1 MIKRG
6 INYCNIT
13 IPNRFFIKRDYIYLK
28 QTCNIN
34 YLEQIVENFKL
45 KTYINSIGLNVIYSV
60 THSVLVHKSD
70 VSSLLKDVLDVLQR
84 DMGLE
89 RGTIT
94 LKREDLLVIEASKGL
109 SEKEEKRGQYKT
121 GEGITGKVG
130 LTGKSIVIPDISQEP
145 LFLDRTKTRLS
156 KKIAFICVPIKHN
169 DEIIGTLSID
179 CPLSITYR
187 LAKALRILEI
197 VANILAD
204 GVAALRN
211 EIEEKEQLK
220 AENLRLKNEL
230 IGHFRPDNIIG
241 NCNSMRVVYG
251 MISQVANSQATVLVR
266 GESGTGKE
274 LVAKAIHYAS
284 PRKDKPFIAVNCAAL
299 PESLIESELFGH
311 EKGAFTGANIQ
322 RKGRFELAK
331 GGTLFLDE
339 IGDISISVQVKLLRV
354 LQERTM
360 EKVGGHTSIKTD
372 VRIITA
378 TSRNLEELITKGLFR
393 KDLYYRLNVF
403 PIHMPALRKR
413 TTDIILLADFFL
425 EKYNH
430 LYSKNIDRIST
441 QAINMLT
448 GYHWPGNVRELEN
461 CIERAVLVNSDNVI
475 NACNLPP
482 SLQTTKESQSGGTI
496 INKNVNLETLV
507 ASFEQEI
514 ITEALG
520 KNNGNVA
527 KTAKNLHTTPRII
540 HYKIN
545 KLGINP
551 EQYRSK

>member
-1 MIKRG
+1 LNILIKQLR
-6 INYCNIT
+6 YKFVTVQKTSNIG
-13 IPNRFFIKRDYIYLK
+13 
-28 QTCNIN
+28 TCN
-34 YLEQIVENFKL
+34 LEKD
-45 KTYINSIGLNVIYSV
+45 INSIGLNVIYNVS
-60 THSVLVHKSD
+60 HSVLVHKSD

-84 DMGLE
+84 DLGIE
-89 RGTIT
+89 RGALT
-94 LKREDLLVIEASKGL
+94 LKRDNLLIIEASKGL
-109 SEKEEKRGQYKT
+109 SEKEKKRGQYKG

-130 LTGKSIVIPDISQEP
+130 LSGESIVIPDISQEP
-145 LFLDRTKTRLS
+145 LFLDRTKTRQAI
-156 KKIAFICVPIKHN
+156 KIAFICVPIKHN

-179 CPLSITYR
+179 CPLGITYR

-204 GVAALRN
+204 GVARLRN
-211 EIEEKEQLK
+211 EIEEKKQLK

-230 IGHFRPDNIIG
+230 VSHYRPNNIIG

-251 MISQVANSQATVLVR
+251 MISQVADSQATVLIR

-284 PRKDKPFIAVNCAAL
+284 PRKNKPFIAVNCAAL
-299 PESLIESELFGH
+299 PENLIESELFGH

-372 VRIITA
+372 VRIIAA

-393 KDLYYRLNVF
+393 EDLYYRLNVF

-413 TTDIILLADFFL
+413 KTDIMLLADFFL
-425 EKYNH
+425 DKYNK
-430 LYSKNIDRIST
+430 LYSKKINRIST
-441 QAINMLT
+441 QAINMLI

-461 CIERAVLVNSDNVI
+461 CIERAVLVNSNNVI
-475 NACNLPP
+475 NGCNLPP
-482 SLQTTKESQSGGTI
+482 SLQTAKESQSSVILDKSVG
-496 INKNVNLETLV
+496 LETLV
-507 ASFEQEI
+507 GSFEQEI
-514 ITEALG
+514 IIEALE
-520 KNNGNVA
+520 KNRGNVA
-527 KTAKNLHTTPRII
+527 KAAKSLHTTPRIM
-540 HYKIN
+540 HYKIS
-545 KLGINP
+545 KLKIDSSK
-551 EQYRSK
+551 YRPKY

>member
-1 MIKRG
+1 LKAD
-6 INYCNIT
+6 INN
-13 IPNRFFIKRDYIYLK
+13 
-28 QTCNIN
+28 
-34 YLEQIVENFKL
+34 
-45 KTYINSIGLNVIYSV
+45 IGLSVIHNVS
-60 THSVLVHKSD
+60 HSVLAHKSD
-70 VSSLLKDVLDVLQR
+70 VSSLLKDVLDVLQK
-84 DMGLE
+84 DLGVE
-89 RGTIT
+89 RGTLT
-94 LKREDLLVIEASKGL
+94 LKRDNLLIIEASKGL
-109 SEKEEKRGQYKT
+109 SDKEKKRGQYKT

-145 LFLDRTKTRLS
+145 LFLDRTKTRQAT
-156 KKIAFICVPIKHN
+156 KIAFICVPIKHN

-179 CPLSITYR
+179 CPLSFTYR
-187 LAKALRILEI
+187 LDKALRILEI

-204 GVAALRN
+204 GVAGLRN

-230 IGHFRPDNIIG
+230 MDYFRPDNIIG

-251 MISQVANSQATVLVR
+251 MISQVANSQATVLIR

-284 PRKDKPFIAVNCAAL
+284 PRKNKPFIAVNCAAL
-299 PESLIESELFGH
+299 PENLIESELFGH

-339 IGDISISVQVKLLRV
+339 IGDISISVQIKLLRV
-354 LQERTM
+354 LQERTL
-360 EKVGGHTSIKTD
+360 EKIGGHVSIKTN
-372 VRIITA
+372 VRIIAA

-393 KDLYYRLNVF
+393 EDLYYRLNVF

-413 TTDIILLADFFL
+413 KTDIMLLSDYFL
-425 EKYNH
+425 GKYNK
-430 LYSKNIDRIST
+430 LYSKKIDRIST

-461 CIERAVLVNSDNVI
+461 CIERAVLVNPNNVI

-482 SLQTTKESQSGGTI
+482 SLQTVVESQSSVI
-496 INKNVNLETLV
+496 LNKNASLETLI
-507 ASFEQEI
+507 ALFEQEI
-514 ITEALG
+514 IIEALE
-520 KNNGNVA
+520 KNSGNVA
-527 KTAKNLHTTPRII
+527 KAAKSLQTTPRIM

-545 KLGINP
+545 KLGIEP
-551 EQYRSK
+551 AKYR